1 MQINLNKKEFYKK
14 IVSYFKKR
22 LLEIS
27 YKEDE
32 NDDYSYFSIEKN
44 YGIDSLS
51 FWYYKKFDRIECQIL
66 DRIVSSN
73 GVVYNYCYDKEI
85 ILYYL
90 SVSKYISFGIMDFS
104 ILVKSELI

>member
-1 MQINLNKKEFYKK
+1 MQINLNKKKFYEKV
-14 IVSYFKKR
+14 VSYFKKR

-32 NDDYSYFSIEKN
+32 NDDYFHFAIVGN
-44 YGIDSLS
+44 YGINLLS

-66 DRIVSSN
+66 DRIVSPNSTI
-73 GVVYNYCYDKEI
+73 YNYCYDKEI

-90 SVSKYISFGIMDFS
+90 SVSKYISFDIMHFS
-104 ILVKSELI
+104 ILVKSKLI